1 MSPEILSLVALIIAL
16 SSTVINYL
24 LLRLQRD
31 PEVTVYAIADVQRP
45 SIVNLIIEN
54 TGKGTAHD
62 LNFTFD
68 RNMPER
74 AFGIE
79 EAAQPPIM
87 NSGPL
92 INGIPSFSPG
102 EKRIITWGQY
112 AGLKKGLGDEAINIT
127 STYYSR
133 PPLRFFRQKHKATSG
148 IDIRS
153 FEGTDAS
160 DTNWSKKSADQLET
174 IAQKLGEISKAI
186 TASNSENKH
195 DK

>member
-1 MSPEILSLVALIIAL
+1 V
-16 SSTVINYL
+16 
-24 LLRLQRD
+24 LRLQRD
-31 PEVTVYAIADVQRP
+31 PEVTVYAIADAQRP

-62 LNFTFD
+62 LSFKFD
-68 RNMPER
+68 HNMPER

-79 EAAQPPIM
+79 EATQPPTM
-87 NSGPL
+87 TSGPL

-133 PPLRFFRQKHKATSG
+133 PPLRFFHQKHKATSS
-148 IDIRS
+148 IDMRS

-160 DTNWSKKSADQLET
+160 DANWSKKSAYQLEI
-174 IAQKLGEISKAI
+174 IAKKIGEISKSIAV
-186 TASNSENKH
+186 SNSGSQHSK
-195 DK
+195 